1 MSAGADIGNG
11 GVATGGIRLVTF
23 DLDNTLWS
31 VDGVIRRAESEMRAW
46 LKPRVPEFG
55 SLHASTLGEIRRS
68 VMAADPDIVHD
79 LSRLRVRI
87 LWDAIEHC
95 GYGAETARELAQGAF
110 DTFLDWRHRVTYFD
124 DALETLAALHGRYT
138 LAALTNGNADFER
151 LGLGHLF
158 SFGYSA
164 ADVGASKPHPE
175 MFQRALAHADVEP
188 TEAVH
193 IGDHP
198 VDDIEGARSVGMYT
212 IWANLTDQTEPAAAS
227 ATITRLKD
235 IPDAVAGLG

>member
-1 MSAGADIGNG
+1 MSASDAAGEGADR
-11 GVATGGIRLVTF
+11 IRLVTF

-31 VDGVIRRAESEMRAW
+31 VDGVIRRAEAEMRAW
-46 LKPRVPEFG
+46 LKPRVPEYER
-55 SLHASTLGEIRRS
+55 LHASTLGEIRRS

-95 GYGAETARELAQGAF
+95 GYAAETARELAQGAF

-151 LGLGHLF
+151 LGLNHLF

-175 MFQRALAHADVEP
+175 MFQRALAEANVAP
-188 TEAVH
+188 AQAVH

-198 VDDIEGARSVGMYT
+198 VDDMEGARNVGMYT
-212 IWANLTDQTEPAAAS
+212 IWANLTAQTEPAAAT
-227 ATITRLKD
+227 ATVTRLKD
-235 IPDAVAGLG
+235 IPEAIATLTT